1 MAVLRIKKVFLTTG
15 LVLFYKEVFQIGE
28 YKKHRPTTVRP
39 VKEASALTENNHK
52 EAFFT

>member
-1 MAVLRIKKVFLTTG
+1 MAVIRIKKVVLITG

-39 VKEASALTENNHK
+39 AKEASALTE
-52 EAFFT
+52 T